1 MAGLSFMQRRPSGI
15 YEFRR
20 RLPQVL
26 AGKPAPSHLSGVL
39 SELINPT
46 TGKFKQ
52 YLTVSLRTHDQ
63 RAAKRRDLDEAR
75 RVDGPSSGYQ
85 SA

>member
-1 MAGLSFMQRRPSGI
+1 MQRRPSGI